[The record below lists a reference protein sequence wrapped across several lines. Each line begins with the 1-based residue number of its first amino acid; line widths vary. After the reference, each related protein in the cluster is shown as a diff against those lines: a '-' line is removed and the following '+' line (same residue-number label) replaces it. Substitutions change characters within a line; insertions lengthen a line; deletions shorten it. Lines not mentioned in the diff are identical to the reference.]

1 MLPCMVNWK
10 EVGALAD
17 WDLIRTEYITTDTS
31 YRALAEKYG
40 ACQST
45 VAYRAK
51 KEDWAGARRGYVGMV
66 QEKTLEAL
74 AAGQVRRAERLQAVA
89 DRVMD
94 RLSELLEQ
102 QMPDARDL
110 RQITAAL
117 KDLKAVQMLQSEA
130 DAREQEARIARLQ
143 RDARGE
149 DTDTA
154 IEVVWGEMPGEGT

>member
-1 MLPCMVNWK
+1 
-10 EVGALAD
+10 
-17 WDLIRTEYITTDTS
+17 
-31 YRALAEKYG
+31 
-40 ACQST
+40 
-45 VAYRAK
+45 
-51 KEDWAGARRGYVGMV
+51 MV